1 MFLVIVTSSM
11 EAPVMSKV
19 HFKLKCEQSWTA
31 FVTSV
36 PVLPRAVAIEVR
48 SFAQVLFVLPPLQS
62 VTAASMACEASPKL
76 VTAKEMSLAQPAFL
90 DLLGHS

>member
-1 MFLVIVTSSM
+1 MVIATSSM
-11 EAPVMSKV
+11 EAPVISKV
-19 HFKLKCEQSWTA
+19 HFRSNFWQSWTA

-48 SFAQVLFVLPPLQS
+48 SFAQVLFEPPQS
-62 VTAASMACEASPKL
+62 LTAASMACDASPKL

-90 DLLGHS
+90 ALLGHS